1 MYAKFGKQF
10 PTGTVLFREGD
21 RGEEMFILQAGKV
34 KISKKIRGV
43 EKTLA
48 TLEKGEFFGEMAILN
63 DKPRSASAETIED
76 CEMLVI
82 DRKTFEVLL
91 RSNVE
96 IAIRFI
102 KRLADR
108 LRETNDQMEALMI
121 RDNTSRL
128 VSLLAKQVK
137 EKKGAV
143 SISIDELAGLA
154 GIDCVVLE
162 NIGNLICTADYDT
175 GAARNVMILSVPEG
189 DDKPEKY
196 PVLFEKSSAMVLN
209 KSDLLPYVDFDV
221 ERAKRFATA
230 LNKDLPIFL
239 TSCKTG
245 EGLEGWYSWLRDA
258 RNAKKN

>member
-1 MYAKFGKQF
+1 MAEAQSPMYAKFGKRF

-21 RGEEMFILQAGKV
+21 RGEEMFIIQSGKV

-76 CEMLVI
+76 SDMLVI
-82 DRKTFEVLL
+82 DRKTFETLL

-128 VSLLAKQVK
+128 LNILAKLVR
-137 EKKGAV
+137 EKKGAM
-143 SISIDELAGLA
+143 SILIEELAGMA
-154 GIDCVVLE
+154 GIEGEQAKLILE
-162 NIGNLICTADYDT
+162 KLASVRILTLSADDRVSIANQEQVDRLLRYLEMREIF
-175 GAARNVMILSVPEG
+175 GE
-189 DDKPEKY
+189 
-196 PVLFEKSSAMVLN
+196 MV
-209 KSDLLPYVDFDV
+209 
-221 ERAKRFATA
+221 
-230 LNKDLPIFL
+230 
-239 TSCKTG
+239 
-245 EGLEGWYSWLRDA
+245 
-258 RNAKKN
+258 

>member
-1 MYAKFGKQF
+1 MAEGQSPMFAKFGKRF
-10 PTGTVLFREGD
+10 PTNTVLFREGD
-21 RGEEMFILQAGKV
+21 KGEEMFILQSGKV

-63 DKPRSASAETIED
+63 DKPRSATAETVED
-76 CEMLVI
+76 CDMLVI
-82 DRKTFEVLL
+82 DRKTFETLL

-128 VSLLAKQVK
+128 VNILAKQVK
-137 EKKGAV
+137 DAKGGSF

-154 GIDCVVLE
+154 GIEGGQAKLILE
-162 NIGNLICTADYDT
+162 KLASV
-175 GAARNVMILSVPEG
+175 RILALSAG
-189 DDKPEKY
+189 DHVTIANQEQVDRLLRYLEMREI
-196 PVLFEKSSAMVLN
+196 FGEMV
-209 KSDLLPYVDFDV
+209 
-221 ERAKRFATA
+221 
-230 LNKDLPIFL
+230 
-239 TSCKTG
+239 
-245 EGLEGWYSWLRDA
+245 
-258 RNAKKN
+258 

>member
-1 MYAKFGKQF
+1 MAEAQSPMYAKFGKKF

-21 RGEEMFILQAGKV
+21 RGEEMFILQSGKV

-154 GIDCVVLE
+154 GIE
-162 NIGNLICTADYDT
+162 GSQAK
-175 GAARNVMILSVPEG
+175 MILEKLASVRILTLGADEH
-189 DDKPEKY
+189 
-196 PVLFEKSSAMVLN
+196 VLIANQEQVDRLLRYLEMREIFGEMV
-209 KSDLLPYVDFDV
+209 
-221 ERAKRFATA
+221 
-230 LNKDLPIFL
+230 
-239 TSCKTG
+239 
-245 EGLEGWYSWLRDA
+245 
-258 RNAKKN
+258 

>member
-1 MYAKFGKQF
+1 MYAKFGKRF
-10 PTGTVLFREGD
+10 STGTVLFREGD
-21 RGEEMFILQAGKV
+21 RGEEMFILQSGKV

-76 CEMLVI
+76 SDMLVI
-82 DRKTFEVLL
+82 DRKTFETLL

-154 GIDCVVLE
+154 GIE
-162 NIGNLICTADYDT
+162 GGQAK
-175 GAARNVMILSVPEG
+175 MILEKLASVRILTLGADEHVSIANQEQVDRLLRYLEMREIFG
-189 DDKPEKY
+189 E
-196 PVLFEKSSAMVLN
+196 MV
-209 KSDLLPYVDFDV
+209 
-221 ERAKRFATA
+221 
-230 LNKDLPIFL
+230 
-239 TSCKTG
+239 
-245 EGLEGWYSWLRDA
+245 
-258 RNAKKN
+258 

>member
-1 MYAKFGKQF
+1 MYAKFGKHF
-10 PTGTVLFREGD
+10 PAGTVLFREGD
-21 RGEEMFILQAGKV
+21 RGEEMFILQSGKV

-76 CEMLVI
+76 CDMLVI
-82 DRKTFEVLL
+82 DRKTFETLL

-154 GIDCVVLE
+154 GIEGSQAKLILE
-162 NIGNLICTADYDT
+162 KLASVRILTLGADEHVSIANQEQVDRLLRYLEMREIF
-175 GAARNVMILSVPEG
+175 GE
-189 DDKPEKY
+189 
-196 PVLFEKSSAMVLN
+196 MV
-209 KSDLLPYVDFDV
+209 
-221 ERAKRFATA
+221 
-230 LNKDLPIFL
+230 
-239 TSCKTG
+239 
-245 EGLEGWYSWLRDA
+245 
-258 RNAKKN
+258 

>member
-1 MYAKFGKQF
+1 M
-10 PTGTVLFREGD
+10 GTVLFREGD
-21 RGEEMFILQAGKV
+21 RGEEMFILQSGKV

-82 DRKTFEVLL
+82 DRKTFETLL

-128 VSLLAKQVK
+128 VNILAKLVR
-137 EKKGAV
+137 EKKGAIG
-143 SISIDELAGLA
+143 ISIEELGGMA
-154 GIDCVVLE
+154 GIDAEQAKLILE
-162 NIGNLICTADYDT
+162 KLASVRILTLTPDDHVSIANQEQVDRLIRYLDMREMF
-175 GAARNVMILSVPEG
+175 GE
-189 DDKPEKY
+189 
-196 PVLFEKSSAMVLN
+196 MV
-209 KSDLLPYVDFDV
+209 
-221 ERAKRFATA
+221 
-230 LNKDLPIFL
+230 
-239 TSCKTG
+239 
-245 EGLEGWYSWLRDA
+245 
-258 RNAKKN
+258 

>member
-1 MYAKFGKQF
+1 MAEAQSPMFAKFGKRF
-10 PTGTVLFREGD
+10 PMNTVLFREGD
-21 RGEEMFILQAGKV
+21 RGEEMFILQSGKV

-63 DKPRSASAETIED
+63 DKPRSATAETIED
-76 CEMLVI
+76 SDMLVI
-82 DRKTFEVLL
+82 DRKTFETLL

-137 EKKGAV
+137 EKKGAL

-154 GIDCVVLE
+154 GIE
-162 NIGNLICTADYDT
+162 GSQAK
-175 GAARNVMILSVPEG
+175 MILEKLASVRILTLG
-189 DDKPEKY
+189 ADDHVTIANQEQADRLLRY
-196 PVLFEKSSAMVLN
+196 LEMREIFGEMV
-209 KSDLLPYVDFDV
+209 
-221 ERAKRFATA
+221 
-230 LNKDLPIFL
+230 
-239 TSCKTG
+239 
-245 EGLEGWYSWLRDA
+245 
-258 RNAKKN
+258 

>member
-1 MYAKFGKQF
+1 
-10 PTGTVLFREGD
+10 
-21 RGEEMFILQAGKV
+21 MFILQSGKV

-82 DRKTFEVLL
+82 DRKTFETLL

-128 VSLLAKQVK
+128 VNILAKLVR
-137 EKKGAV
+137 EKKGAIG
-143 SISIDELAGLA
+143 ISIEELGGMA
-154 GIDCVVLE
+154 GIDAEQAKLILE
-162 NIGNLICTADYDT
+162 KLASVRILTLTPDDHVSIANQEQVDRLIRYLDMREMF
-175 GAARNVMILSVPEG
+175 GE
-189 DDKPEKY
+189 
-196 PVLFEKSSAMVLN
+196 MV
-209 KSDLLPYVDFDV
+209 
-221 ERAKRFATA
+221 
-230 LNKDLPIFL
+230 
-239 TSCKTG
+239 
-245 EGLEGWYSWLRDA
+245 
-258 RNAKKN
+258 